1 MLFASR
7 NKLKRAAQIVIT
19 VCAVLFHYPEH
30 NRKDIPGS
38 GKELRR

>member
-7 NKLKRAAQIVIT
+7 NKLKMAAQIVIT
-19 VCAVLFHYPEH
+19 VCAVLSHYPEP
-30 NRKDIPGS
+30 NRKDVPGS